1 VQGLDKKKH
10 TWLIRWNCEVH

>member
-10 TWLIRWNCEVH
+10 MWLIRWNCEVH